1 MLEILRALKRVIAHK
16 THGLLLSVNANK
28 TAVASPDR
36 RSYDRHDNP
45 CYLFFRPHFV
55 SPKWRIQLRSV
66 WICLLMHCLFMPSTV
81 DTAVIDSTACVFVQF
96 QFLSI
101 TFVTFHH
108 HSTAVYSIRQHK
120 NQAEILDCYIFV
132 ALCHSLCKLINE
144 MGKFKNLQL
153 HRECHQRIQNIL
165 YFAWSALCFHTH
177 ARERAR
183 VCVCVLIWN
192 AHCWDC

>member
-1 MLEILRALKRVIAHK
+1 MLIKRLWHHQTVVHMTDMTILAICFFAL
-16 THGLLLSVNANK
+16 S
-28 TAVASPDR
+28 
-36 RSYDRHDNP
+36 
-45 CYLFFRPHFV
+45 FV
-55 SPKWRIQLRSV
+55 CPKWRIQLLSV
-66 WICLLMHCLFMPSTV
+66 WICCWWLALHCLFIPSMVV
-81 DTAVIDSTACVFVQF
+81 DVAVVDSTACVFIQF

-165 YFAWSALCFHTH
+165 YFAWNLLCFHT
-177 ARERAR
+177 
-183 VCVCVLIWN
+183 VCVYVWVRAYFDLKCPLLRLLVGTHNSNRIKLNSIG
-192 AHCWDC
+192 CQIQ